1 MTRVDFGKSDPHTTK
16 GSPMGNLLWFLY
28 VLILWTAH
36 FFMWGVK
43 EERARNVFQKRR
55 QPGIAN
61 LRAPTSSDP
70 SNRFPTGRGDPV
82 HVRVVPRRHDV

>member
-16 GSPMGNLLWFLY
+16 GSPMGSLLWFLY

-43 EERARNVFQKRR
+43 EERARNVETVSSSRN
-55 QPGIAN
+55 GAN
-61 LRAPTSSDP
+61 RGLLIY
-70 SNRFPTGRGDPV
+70 GRPPGDPA

>member
-36 FFMWGVK
+36 FLCGELRK
-43 EERARNVFQKRR
+43 RERE
-55 QPGIAN
+55 
-61 LRAPTSSDP
+61 T
-70 SNRFPTGRGDPV
+70 
-82 HVRVVPRRHDV
+82 